1 MNIIIEQESCKCAFC
16 KWRTDLRCDA
26 FPKQIPIDILSG
38 ETIHN
43 KIDQRQKGKNIFKKV
58 EFA

>member
-1 MNIIIEQESCKCAFC
+1 M
-16 KWRTDLRCDA
+16 RCDA